1 MAQQLN
7 NSITQQLLL
16 DGSAIIFKYFPGL
29 SQDQKLKFER
39 LGGLYIEWNEKINL
53 ISRKD
58 IDFLYEKH
66 ILHSLGIAK
75 IIRFS
80 TGTSV
85 LDVGTGGGFPG
96 IPLAI
101 MFPEARFTLVDSIGK
116 KIMVVNEIAKALDL
130 KNVRGYH
137 KRAEEI
143 NQSFDF
149 ITGRAVTDMNAFY
162 GWVRKKIKKEQ
173 QNGLP
178 NGILYLKGGDLD
190 SELAPFGQAAQV
202 YPLSDYFEEEF
213 FKTKAVVY
221 VEG

>member
-1 MAQQLN
+1 M
-7 NSITQQLLL
+7 
-16 DGSAIIFKYFPGL
+16 DSAEIIFKYFPKL
-29 SQDQKLKFER
+29 SSDQKAKFDR
-39 LGGLYIEWNEKINL
+39 LGELYAEWNEKINL

-75 IIRFS
+75 VIRFS
-80 TGTSV
+80 AGSSIM
-85 LDVGTGGGFPG
+85 DVGTGGGFPG

-101 MFPEARFTLVDSIGK
+101 MFPETRFMLVDSIGK

-130 KNVRGYH
+130 KNVRGFH

-143 NQSFDF
+143 NGGFDF
-149 ITGRAVTDMNAFY
+149 VTARAVTDMNTFY
-162 GWVRKKIKKEQ
+162 GWVKKKIRKEQ

-178 NGILYLKGGDLD
+178 NGILYLKGGDLGI
-190 SELAPFGQAAQV
+190 ELAPFGPSAQIFE
-202 YPLSDYFEEEF
+202 LSDYFEEEF

-221 VEG
+221 ITS

>member
-1 MAQQLN
+1 
-7 NSITQQLLL
+7 L
-16 DGSAIIFKYFPGL
+16 DSAEIIFKYFLKFSP
-29 SQDQKLKFER
+29 DQKIKFSR
-39 LGGLYIEWNEKINL
+39 LGELYQEWNNKINL

-58 IDFLYEKH
+58 IDYLYEKH

-80 TGTSV
+80 EGTSV

-101 MFPEARFTLVDSIGK
+101 MFSDVQFTLVDSIGK

-137 KRAEEI
+137 IRAEEI
-143 NQSFDF
+143 KQSFDF
-149 ITGRAVTDMNAFY
+149 VTGRAVADMNAFY
-162 GWVRKKIKKEQ
+162 GWVKKKIKKEQ